1 MIKYPPQKYYLS
13 PELLSPHLEVHFSGK
28 RFIENTRYS
37 SVLGISRM
45 DLTPAQTTVTA
56 VRPSSVK
63 SEDTSMAAKLY
74 TQTTSLSASSHIN
87 RLNHMKPGLAG
98 LQMLKTS
105 KQGGLHTS
113 INIKTQ
119 KECVFVL
126 FHFRWIT
133 RTNS

>member
-1 MIKYPPQKYYLS
+1 
-13 PELLSPHLEVHFSGK
+13 
-28 RFIENTRYS
+28 
-37 SVLGISRM
+37 M

-119 KECVFVL
+119 KECAVCTIPLPMAFQEQTHYRL
-126 FHFRWIT
+126 P
-133 RTNS
+133 